1 MKLDPKLLARL
12 EAAARE
18 LGRDPNEYLA
28 EKLGVCPTCGQTMPR
43 QRKKPERAG
52 ETNRAATTRK
62 DAIIEFMRTRGNE
75 RGSQTACA
83 KALGLHTQYVWRV
96 WDEYKK
102 ANGGVKDDE
111 PGRAEE

>member
-1 MKLDPKLLARL
+1 MRLDPKLLVRL

-28 EKLGVCPTCGQTMPR
+28 EKLGVCPTCGQMMPR
-43 QRKKPERAG
+43 QRKKPERVVELNTALP
-52 ETNRAATTRK
+52 TRK
-62 DAIIEFMRTRGNE
+62 DAIIEFMKTHGQE

-83 KALGLHTQYVWRV
+83 KALGVHTQYVWRV

-102 ANGGVKDDE
+102 ANGVGRDDE
-111 PGRAEE
+111 PGRTEE